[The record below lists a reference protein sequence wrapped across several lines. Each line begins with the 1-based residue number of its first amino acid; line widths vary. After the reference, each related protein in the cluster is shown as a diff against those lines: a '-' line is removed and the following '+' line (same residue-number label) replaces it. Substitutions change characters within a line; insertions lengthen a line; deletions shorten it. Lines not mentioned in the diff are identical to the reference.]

1 MSWMRSVRSEDAK
14 TRSPAV
20 AEGLLLLAVLCL
32 AVVTAIR
39 ILTIEAHSTPSERA
53 LSPLSSAGSLTP

>member
-1 MSWMRSVRSEDAK
+1 MSWIRSIRSEDAK
-14 TRSPAV
+14 FRSPAL

-32 AVVTAIR
+32 AIVTAVR
-39 ILTIEAHSTPSERA
+39 VLTIEAHSTPADRA